1 MFTFT
6 NPDALI
12 FLLALPVMIIV
23 HILTFSRAKTKAVL
37 FANFEAIKRV
47 VDAKK
52 GLRSAISPSRRVTL
66 LIYRIITFSL
76 IILSVAGTT
85 YWYDGMVTD
94 QDFMIAIDT
103 SVSMLADDVV
113 PNRFEASKQSALG
126 FVDMVRGDSTIGIV
140 AFSGTSILVLRPTT
154 DRQDTRSAIENMR
167 IRTIAGT
174 DIASAIFMATNE
186 LTRSNKSRSLILI
199 TDGTQTIGASL
210 PDALEYARENEVRIY
225 PIGIGTEEGGAFLRT
240 NLVSILDTSTLEDIA
255 QAMETEYIVVRSA
268 EELEEYF
275 AAILDLQE
283 GRVPIP
289 LANLFMLIALGLIF
303 IEWGLINT
311 RFRELP

>member
-6 NPDALI
+6 NPDALL
-12 FLLALPVMIIV
+12 FLIAIPVMIIV
-23 HILTFSRAKTKAVL
+23 HILTFSRSKTKAVL

-66 LIYRIITFSL
+66 LIYRVIAFSL

-85 YWYDGMVTD
+85 YCYDGMITE

-103 SVSMLADDVV
+103 STSMLADDVS

-126 FVDMVRGDSTIGIV
+126 FVDEMRGDSRIGIV
-140 AFSGTSILVLRPTT
+140 AFSGTAMLVLRPTT
-154 DRQDTRSAIENMR
+154 DRENARRAIENLR

-174 DIASAIFMATNE
+174 DIASAVFMATNE
-186 LTRSNKSRSLILI
+186 LTASNKSRSIILI
-199 TDGTQTIGASL
+199 TDGTQTMGASL
-210 PDALEYARENEVRIY
+210 PDALEYAQENEVRIY
-225 PIGIGTEEGGAFLRT
+225 PIGIGTEGGGAFLRT
-240 NLVSILDTSTLEDIA
+240 NLISRLDTSTLEEISET
-255 QAMETEYIVVRSA
+255 MGTEYIVVSSA
-268 EELEEYF
+268 EELESHF
-275 AAILDLQE
+275 FSILDLQE
-283 GRVPIP
+283 GRVPVP
-289 LANLFMLIALGLIF
+289 LANILMLVALALIF